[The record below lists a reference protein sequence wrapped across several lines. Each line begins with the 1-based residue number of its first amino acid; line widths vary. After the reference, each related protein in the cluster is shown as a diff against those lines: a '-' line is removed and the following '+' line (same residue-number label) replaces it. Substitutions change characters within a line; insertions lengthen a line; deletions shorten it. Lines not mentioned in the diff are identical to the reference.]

1 MQANGNKPWSRPF
14 ESAVESTLGGLV
26 IYGLI
31 VALLVAVILLPP
43 ISAAERILSYG
54 YAKIP
59 TLEGGFVTTDDGAQL
74 MILPEGIQSRTKVKF
89 AALPRSSF
97 LEGSAGSALLKA
109 AENIPL
115 WLIMKSPFY
124 QIQFRGQEPPNK
136 LVIRIPMPGDAQP
149 LRTLDLYSWNGE
161 VWEWLPHFIP
171 PGDDFIEAQ
180 LDYLPQSVV
189 VMQTKPLQPS
199 VSADLALS
207 ANVPDQAQD
216 TVVEINPQGLYLDSE
231 GTIRGDPGTLLQPDQ
246 TTTYIVVPTLRNWED
261 GGQPRS
267 DLIDNM
273 LVDSSAREEHIQR
286 LVEMVVRNAYPG
298 IDIDY
303 RGISPD
309 LRNEYTDFII
319 DLADALHEQGK
330 QLSVRLELPVQIAAD
345 RWETG
350 VYDWRAIGAAADTV
364 KIPVPSDPNAYTPG
378 GQMDTMLQWAVGEVN
393 RYKLQLL
400 ISTRSTERSDG
411 NQKDVPYAEA
421 LAPFGQV
428 AVEGGSTIVNPGQQ
442 VTFTLAGLQQ
452 STGIQFDPTS
462 GTYWFAYVSPEGQQ
476 RTVWLENAASIAR
489 KLQYVAEYNLRG
501 VAVENLLGE
510 ENDGQIWEV
519 IRKFL
524 NLVIPPVESQF
535 AVVWQVESASGDLLA
550 QDRTEL
556 TNPRYAWTAPEEGG
570 EYIIAAAIS
579 SDGGATGAARG
590 SVSVLVASPTP
601 TPTPTPLPTPTPTPQ
616 PPTPTPAPTPTPEPA
631 PETAAPETAPAAS
644 QPKVESAVGN
654 LPFDY
659 GIQVDPRGNKAANIA
674 HIQALGFHWV
684 KFQMP
689 WKDVEPSSGNY
700 QWGTW
705 DDIIGT
711 YSGAG
716 IKVLLSIPKAPDWAR
731 PAGDN
736 RSVEGPPADYGTL
749 ARFLGEVAQRYKGR
763 VQAIEVWNEQNLWY
777 EGGGSPMPPEQY
789 VAMLGAA
796 YQAIKAADPNMVVVS
811 GAPTPA
817 GDVGGAAI
825 DDINYLNAMYAAG
838 LKNVSDAIG
847 AHPSGYN
854 CPATGDWQTITDPTA
869 TNFRGP
875 FDNRHHSWCFRG
887 TMEGYRNVMVA
898 NGDNAKTIWPTEFGW
913 AVSGNPHPGYE
924 YALDNTYEEQAQ
936 WIVEAYQ
943 QAKSWG
949 WVGSMFLWNLDYGVT
964 AAGTELE
971 AFGLLRPGP
980 VPAYAGLAGMPK

>member
-1 MQANGNKPWSRPF
+1 MTGNANKTWSSPF
-14 ESAVESTLGGLV
+14 ESAVESTVGGLV

-31 VALLVAVILLPP
+31 VVLLVAIILLPP

-59 TLEGGFVTTDDGAQL
+59 TQDGGFVSTDDGAQL
-74 MILPEGIQSRTKVKF
+74 MILPEGIQSKTKVKLT
-89 AALPRSSF
+89 AIPRSSF
-97 LEGSAGSALLKA
+97 LEGSAGNTLLEA

-115 WLIMKSPFY
+115 WLIVKGPY
-124 QIQFRGQEPPNK
+124 YRIQFRGQEPPTQ
-136 LVIRIPMPGDAQP
+136 VVVRIPMPGDAEP
-149 LRTLDLYSWNGE
+149 LSTLDLYSWNGTA
-161 VWEWLPHFIP
+161 WEWLPHFIP
-171 PGDDFIEAQ
+171 PGDDFIEGQ
-180 LDYLPQSVV
+180 FDYLPQSIV

-199 VSADLALS
+199 VSADLSLS
-207 ANVPDQAQD
+207 AEVPDQARD
-216 TVVEINPQGLYLDSE
+216 TVVEINPQGLYLDAE
-231 GTIRGDPGTLLQPDQ
+231 GAIRGDPGTLPQPDQ

-261 GGQPRS
+261 GGAARS

-273 LVDSSAREEHIQR
+273 LIDASARDEQIQR
-286 LVEMVVRNAYPG
+286 VVETVVRNAYPG

-303 RGISPD
+303 RGINPD
-309 LRNEYTDFII
+309 LRTEYTNFIAE
-319 DLADALHEQGK
+319 LASALHEQGK
-330 QLSVRLELPVQIAAD
+330 QLSVRLELPVQISAD

-350 VYDWRAIGAAADTV
+350 VYDWRAIGAVADTV
-364 KIPVPSDPNAYTPG
+364 KIPVPNDPSAYTPG
-378 GQMDTMLQWAVGEVN
+378 GQMDTMLQWAAGEVN

-400 ISTRSTERSDG
+400 ISTRSTERTNGD
-411 NQKDVPYAEA
+411 QKVVSYAEA
-421 LAPFGQV
+421 LAPFSQV
-428 AVEGGSTIVNPGQQ
+428 SIEGGSTIINPGQQ

-462 GTYWFAYVSPEGQQ
+462 GTYWFAYVDSNGQQ

-501 VAVENLLGE
+501 VAVQNLLGE
-510 ENDGQIWEV
+510 ENDSQIWEV

-524 NLVIPPVESQF
+524 DLVIPPVESQF
-535 AVVWQVESASGDLLA
+535 AVVWQVESAAGDVLA
-550 QDRTEL
+550 QGSTEL

-579 SDGGATGAARG
+579 SDGGTTGSATGR
-590 SVSVLVASPTP
+590 VSVLVATPTP
-601 TPTPTPLPTPTPTPQ
+601 TPTPTPLPTPTPTLA

-631 PETAAPETAPAAS
+631 PQAEAPTPAP
-644 QPKVESAVGN
+644 QPAVAPAVGN

-659 GIQVDPRGNKAANIA
+659 GIQVDPRGNKSANVG
-674 HIQALGFHWV
+674 HIQALGFRWV
-684 KFQMP
+684 KLQMP
-689 WKDVEPSSGNY
+689 WKDVEPNPGNY
-700 QWGTW
+700 QWGMW
-705 DDIIGT
+705 DDVIGT

-731 PAGDN
+731 PPGDD
-736 RSVEGPPADYGTL
+736 RSVEGPPADYNAF
-749 ARFLGEVAQRYKGR
+749 ARFLGEVALRYQGR

-789 VAMLGAA
+789 VAMLSAA
-796 YQAIKAADPNMVVVS
+796 YQAIKAADPNMIVVS

-825 DDINYLNAMYAAG
+825 DDINYLSAMYAAG

-854 CPATGDWQTITDPTA
+854 CPAGADWQTVADPTA

-875 FDNRHHSWCFRG
+875 YENRHHSWCFRG

-913 AVSGNPHPGYE
+913 ASSSNPAPNYE
-924 YALDNTYEEQAQ
+924 YAADNTLEEQAQ
-936 WIVEAYQ
+936 WTVEAYQ
-943 QAKSWG
+943 MAKQWG
-949 WVGSMFLWNLDYGVT
+949 WVGTAFLWNLDYGVT
-964 AAGTELE
+964 AAGTELSQW
-971 AFGLLRPGP
+971 GLLQPSGP
-980 VPAYAGLAGMPK
+980 VPAYGALAGMPK